1 MENISKV
8 IKALFEKVDG
18 DEVLKKVGF
27 YREDND
33 SNKSSFSIEDNDFC
47 RLDAEMIEST
57 ILNKL
62 LQIDKE
68 STIDQISM
76 LSQIVQFKWMEPD
89 DSCMSLKF
97 RRLSSV
103 FNILLH
109 FSAKCLRVKDAEPL
123 CIYRHLLR
131 WHLITTQVG
140 EDLLTTSFMAS
151 RDLQLGKER
160 NSFDWD
166 AFLGHDCKELNSLFD
181 QPMAELHMH
190 LKGSSYNFDLS
201 WLCMMNHIGIMQHN
215 FENVHELHKYRDI
228 DKNLYEK
235 MKRAAA
241 IRYYLAGAVGC
252 LSESISLS
260 QLQEVLKNDIEELKN
275 KKEKLKDVPI
285 VDLQSLI
292 DESRKCTQ
300 KSTKEKFNILR
311 ESQKFEEILEDKDI
325 VDYIPVSH
333 YGNELVENKALAP
346 ERAFMYA
353 VFRKIYGEDNEQTA
367 DIASLFYAYLLYKNY
382 FRNEI
387 LQLNDRVGFANFS
400 SFEERKTDYLLKEY
414 NHILYKAAIEGF
426 LQNNSNRYIEARIVP
441 KDTEEGI
448 VKSLNDICK
457 EVDKKYEDRF
467 DFIFHFIKKRDE
479 PKEADLYRH
488 YTLRQEIK
496 RQAYAIYKFRSN
508 RENWSVNHN
517 LVGKVVGIDAA
528 NSEIFCR
535 PEVYAQAFRFL
546 RGHEVTI
553 DEELDDYPYD
563 LNVTYHVGED
573 FMDIADGLRAVEEA
587 LIFLNLRN
595 GDRLGHALVLG
606 TDVRTYYEK
615 RYFAIC
621 ASKQVILDNL
631 AWLHHKC
638 IRLMGYTQLCG
649 WLEIMFLK
657 YFTEIYRLEQ
667 KEGENIIDSYFRN
680 SEDKHLSSDINDY
693 YLSWLL
699 RGDSPIIG
707 NELDSESLRNL
718 SSTIDKEW
726 AHAGMN
732 NHICAEVALRN
743 ENARELFDAYHS
755 YKYAQRGYYGDTLTV
770 PPMYREEWY
779 SLLEKI
785 QQQLLGKIEK
795 RHIAIECNP
804 SSNYKIGE
812 ISRYDEHPII
822 KFFNYGL
829 NTPYPRHDIAVSINT
844 DDMGVFA
851 TSLEREYS
859 LMALALEREKHGEY
873 NNSPRA
879 IVDWLNR
886 VREMS
891 MEQRFKY
898 LTKIK

>member
-1 MENISKV
+1 MENISIV

-18 DEVLKKVGF
+18 DEVLKKAG
-27 YREDND
+27 YGAEKDDDPCRMD
-33 SNKSSFSIEDNDFC
+33 SD
-47 RLDAEMIEST
+47 MIESV
-57 ILNKL
+57 IVNKL
-62 LQIDKE
+62 LQVDKE
-68 STIDQISM
+68 STIDQVSM
-76 LSQIVQFKWMEPD
+76 LEQIVQFKWMEPD
-89 DSCMSLKF
+89 DSCMSLIF
-97 RRLSSV
+97 RRKSSV
-103 FNILLH
+103 FNILLY
-109 FSAKCLRVKDAEPL
+109 FSTKCLRVKDGEPL

-131 WHLITTQVG
+131 WHMITALVG

-151 RDLQLGKER
+151 RDLQLDKER
-160 NSFDWD
+160 KSFDWD
-166 AFLGHDCKELNSLFD
+166 AFIGHDCKELNSLFD

-215 FENVHELHKYRDI
+215 FEVEHPLHKYKNP

-241 IRYYLAGAVGC
+241 IRFYLAGAVGC
-252 LSESISLS
+252 LPESISLS
-260 QLQEVLKNDIEELKN
+260 QLHELLKNDIEELK
-275 KKEKLKDVPI
+275 KKKTAKELKGVPI
-285 VDLQSLI
+285 IDIQSLI
-292 DESRKCTQ
+292 DECRKRTQ
-300 KSTKEKFNILR
+300 NSTKEKFEIIRN
-311 ESQKFEEILEDKDI
+311 SQNFKDKLENNDI

-353 VFRKIYGEDNEQTA
+353 VFRKIYGGSVEDTE
-367 DIASLFYAYLLYKNY
+367 DIATLFYAYLLYKNY

-387 LQLNDRVGFANFS
+387 LQLNERVGFANFAS
-400 SFEERKTDYLLKEY
+400 YEERKTDYLLKDY
-414 NHILYKAAIEGF
+414 NHLLYKAAIEGF
-426 LQNNSNRYIEARIVP
+426 LQKNDNRYIEARIVP

-448 VKSLNDICK
+448 VKTLQEICND
-457 EVDKKYEDRF
+457 VDKKYAERF
-467 DFIFHFIKKRDE
+467 DFIFHFIKQRDE
-479 PKEADLYRH
+479 PQETDLYRH
-488 YTLRQEIK
+488 FKLREEIK
-496 RQAYAIYKFRSN
+496 KQAYAIYKFRSD
-508 RENWSVNHN
+508 RENWGVNNN
-517 LVGKVVGIDAA
+517 LVGRVVGIDAA

-546 RGHEVTI
+546 RGHEVKI
-553 DEELDDYPYD
+553 DDELDDYPYD

-573 FMDIADGLRAVEEA
+573 FMDVADGLRAVEEA

-606 TDVRTYYEK
+606 TDVRKYYEK
-615 RYFAIC
+615 RYFVIC

-638 IRLMGYTQLCG
+638 IRLTGYTQLCG

-657 YFTEIYRLEQ
+657 YFTDIYRLEQ
-667 KEGENIIDSYFRN
+667 NEGENIIDSYFN
-680 SEDKHLSSDINDY
+680 TSEDNGLTCNINDY

-707 NELDSESLRNL
+707 KELDSKSLKNL
-718 SSTIDKEW
+718 ASTIDKEW

-755 YKYAQRGYYGDTLTV
+755 YKYAKRGYYGDTLTI

-779 SLLEKI
+779 LLLEKI

-812 ISRYDEHPII
+812 MSRYDEHPIL
-822 KFFNYGL
+822 KFFNYRL
-829 NTPYPRHDIAVSINT
+829 DTPYPRHDVAVSINT
-844 DDMGVFA
+844 DDQGVFS

-859 LMALALEREKHGEY
+859 LMALAIERNQTDEHK
-873 NNSPRA
+873 NSPRA

-891 MEQRFKY
+891 LEQRFKY
-898 LTKIK
+898 YKKLKD